1 MQRLLFRSLF
11 YISSLLLFYCFYKV
25 EIVQTIKRQ
34 DYLFYYILF
43 SLIIF
48 FYFLF
53 ISIKKYSEYFF
64 IIIISILG
72 SFFLY
77 EIYYVYSNKNKYFE
91 NSYHETEKKKYES
104 KMNFYNKNKEQDDS
118 SIIAYNPLIYYQNNQ
133 KLLPISHATNSNMIL
148 CNEGGY
154 FSKWSSDRYGFNN
167 DDAVWNSKKKKIIL
181 LGDSFVEGN
190 CVNRPDNINSG
201 LQKLNKKYNFVNY
214 GISGSSLVHQFA
226 LLKEFWPK
234 NVSKIFLFYYEGNDL
249 VEIKDEMKNPIFSKY
264 FKDNNFSQ
272 ELMENIKKSDEVY
285 RQVFKLHMENLE
297 NNFEFQR
304 NYEISNN
311 YSKVFISILKLTNS
325 RNMINFLLSKKK
337 ISDFNDYEINLY
349 EETLIKVKK
358 FVEEKNS
365 QLIFVYLPEYSR
377 YNTFKYYKDKFY
389 NYNQYNYKKIFDII
403 NKNNIKIIDIHQL
416 LFLKK
421 KDPLECFPRK
431 KPGHYNEKCYFDI
444 STILNNSLN

>member
-72 SFFLY
+72 SFFLN

-91 NSYHETEKKKYES
+91 NSYHKTEKKKYES

-167 DDAVWNSKKKKIIL
+167 DDAVWNSKKK
-181 LGDSFVEGN
+181 
-190 CVNRPDNINSG
+190 
-201 LQKLNKKYNFVNY
+201 
-214 GISGSSLVHQFA
+214 
-226 LLKEFWPK
+226 
-234 NVSKIFLFYYEGNDL
+234 
-249 VEIKDEMKNPIFSKY
+249 
-264 FKDNNFSQ
+264 NNF
-272 ELMENIKKSDEVY
+272 I
-285 RQVFKLHMENLE
+285 R
-297 NNFEFQR
+297 R
-304 NYEISNN
+304 
-311 YSKVFISILKLTNS
+311 
-325 RNMINFLLSKKK
+325 
-337 ISDFNDYEINLY
+337 
-349 EETLIKVKK
+349 
-358 FVEEKNS
+358 
-365 QLIFVYLPEYSR
+365 
-377 YNTFKYYKDKFY
+377 
-389 NYNQYNYKKIFDII
+389 
-403 NKNNIKIIDIHQL
+403 
-416 LFLKK
+416 LF
-421 KDPLECFPRK
+421 C
-431 KPGHYNEKCYFDI
+431 
-444 STILNNSLN
+444 